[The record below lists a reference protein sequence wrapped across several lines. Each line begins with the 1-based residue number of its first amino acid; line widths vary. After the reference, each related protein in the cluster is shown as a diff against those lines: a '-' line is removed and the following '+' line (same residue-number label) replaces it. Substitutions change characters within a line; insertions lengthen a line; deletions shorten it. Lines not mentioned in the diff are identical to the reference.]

1 VIAVTTT
8 NRSRAEGVIVLGA
21 AYLLVR
27 AFWVVSAPA
36 GRALDSAVIEAT
48 AKLLMWGAVILPIG
62 LWLARRRDLSLL
74 DAFGL
79 GGSPLKGA
87 GFGLAATIPM
97 ICALFLLPLKG
108 FQFDLALG
116 SGIIGPF
123 AEELLFR
130 GFLFGL
136 LWRVAG
142 WSIPTS
148 ILVSSLLFGLAH
160 VPNVDTTLVHML
172 RGPGHDRFATAGGQ
186 AVQVI
191 PGTTMWWQYVS
202 YQGQEILLTALPL
215 AAGGAV
221 LAWISYKWRSLW
233 PAIALHACMNI
244 WWDATR
250 GEHVVPALGPGVM
263 SIAQLLSVA
272 LAIALTLRFSDS
284 STSGTSAVS
293 GTAGDWNGLSPAN
306 DLQLKIV
313 NKFQS
318 PRT

>member
-1 VIAVTTT
+1 VTAA
-8 NRSRAEGVIVLGA
+8 NRARAEGVIVLGV

-27 AFWVVSAPA
+27 AFWFVSGSAD
-36 GRALDSAVIEAT
+36 RALDSAVIEAT
-48 AKLLMWGAVILPIG
+48 AKFLLWGAVILPIA
-62 LWLARRRDLSLL
+62 LWLARRRDLSVVE
-74 DAFGL
+74 AFGL
-79 GGSPLKGA
+79 GGDALKGA
-87 GFGLAATIPM
+87 GFGLAATAPM
-97 ICALFLLPLKG
+97 IAALFLIPFKG
-108 FQFDLALG
+108 FQPDLALG
-116 SGIIGPF
+116 SGIIGPV

-142 WSIPTS
+142 WSIPAS
-148 ILVSSLLFGLAH
+148 ILMSSLLFGLAH

-172 RGPGHDRFATAGGQ
+172 RGPGPDRFAIAGGE

-202 YQGQEILLTALPL
+202 YQGPEILLTAIPL

-221 LAWISYKWRSLW
+221 LAWIAYRWGSLW
-233 PAIALHACMNI
+233 PAIALHACMNL

-263 SIAQLLSVA
+263 SVAQLLSVA
-272 LAIALTLRFSDS
+272 LAIALTLRFSGPGAS
-284 STSGTSAVS
+284 RARGER
-293 GTAGDWNGLSPAN
+293 NELPPLH

-313 NKFQS
+313 DKLQA